1 MIFLP
6 SFHQEFVGGGCC
18 VGLLRARA
26 KRASVVA
33 VLTETLFDHHFSDE
47 IRLLFSEVP
56 GCKDGAAKPEHRIE
70 FNRNY
75 V

>member
-1 MIFLP
+1 M
-6 SFHQEFVGGGCC
+6 
-18 VGLLRARA
+18 
-26 KRASVVA
+26 VA